1 MRLFRE
7 FRLVYHIMPYYIE
20 KKIKLKTQH
29 KLTKNKKNILQSF
42 VVTLVDMIL
51 YFCVFAKKE
60 ESVSI
65 YEVNEG

>member
-1 MRLFRE
+1 MFFQRIQACLSHHAILYR
-7 FRLVYHIMPYYIE
+7 
-20 KKIKLKTQH
+20 KKIKVKTQH

-42 VVTLVDMIL
+42 IVTLVDMIL
-51 YFCVFAKKE
+51 YVCVFAKKA